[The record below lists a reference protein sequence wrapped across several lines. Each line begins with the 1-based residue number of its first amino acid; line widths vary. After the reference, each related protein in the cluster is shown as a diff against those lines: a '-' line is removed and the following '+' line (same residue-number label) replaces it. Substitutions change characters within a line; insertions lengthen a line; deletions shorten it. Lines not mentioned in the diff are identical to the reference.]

1 MNTEPKYWNRL
12 RFKDI
17 GYLYGGLTGKSGDD
31 FRCEENEDGIK
42 PYLSFTN
49 ILNNMYIDFSQLKY
63 VRMEDGDIQNPVAE
77 NDLLFLMSSED
88 YESIAKAAVIV
99 GKPDNDIYLNS
110 FCKGLRI
117 VKPGI
122 FAPYVGYQLAE
133 DNSRD
138 SLRFEAQGFTRI
150 NIKTGKIASA
160 PIILPPLAEQIKM
173 ANYLDDKISGINAQ
187 IVAREKELQ
196 LLQNLKKAKVA
207 ETVTKGLSQNIQLKD
222 SRIPSIGMIPAHWE
236 VRRLKELFEFGSGL
250 PISKADLLE
259 TGIPVISYG
268 QIHAKFNRGTKVE
281 EQLIRYVNPS
291 YLETNPSSLVNKG
304 DVIFADTSEDLEGC
318 GNCVYIDKQMPLFA
332 GYHTVILKCRKENPY
347 LAYLFQSSN
356 WREQIRKRVCGV
368 KLYSITKTILNS
380 VYVILPPIEEQIQ
393 TVEYLDHECEQIEKK
408 CTLIDKQIQQ
418 LQLLKRALI
427 NEVVTGKK
435 AI

>member
-1 MNTEPKYWNRL
+1 MNTELTYWYNDIPKHWRIQELKYL
-12 RFKDI
+12 CSTI
-17 GYLYGGLTGKSGDD
+17 GSGTTPNSGDD
-31 FRCEENEDGIK
+31 DFYPDEGGIHFLQTGDLNDGIVENTAK
-42 PYLSFTN
+42 RISDVAVNKFGLRTYPKGSLVVAMYGATIGKLG
-49 ILNNMYIDFSQLKY
+49 ILNFDTTVNQ
-63 VRMEDGDIQNPVAE
+63 ACC
-77 NDLLFLMSSED
+77 
-88 YESIAKAAVIV
+88 VI
-99 GKPDNDIYLNS
+99 K
-110 FCKGLRI
+110 
-117 VKPGI
+117 
-122 FAPYVGYQLAE
+122 
-133 DNSRD
+133 
-138 SLRFEAQGFTRI
+138 TRQA
-150 NIKTGKIASA
+150 NIKYLFYALSASKPLLVLEA
-160 PIILPPLAEQIKM
+160 KGGGQPNINQDTLRNWRLLLPPIAYQQKI
-173 ANYLDDKISGINAQ
+173 ANYLDNKISNIDAY
-187 IVAREKELQ
+187 VSERKKER
-196 LLQNLKKAKVA
+196 LLLSDLKKAKVA
-207 ETVTKGLSQNIQLKD
+207 EIVTKGLSPNVPLKD
-222 SRIPSIGMIPAHWE
+222 SGIPSIGMIPAHWE

-281 EQLIRYVNPS
+281 EQLIRYVDPS

-393 TVEYLDHECEQIEKK
+393 IVEYLDHECEQIEKK
-408 CTLIDKQIQQ
+408 CALIDKQIQQ

>member
-1 MNTEPKYWNRL
+1 MNTEQTYWYNDIPQHWQIKRL
-12 RFKDI
+12 KDI
-17 GYLYGGLTGKSGDD
+17 ASCNDETLSEVTSAEKEIEYVEISDVNEAQSIINTSFFYFYDAPSRARRITKKGDVIISTVRTYLKAIALIDRCGLIVSTGFAVLRSNRNTEPR
-31 FRCEENEDGIK
+31 FLH
-42 PYLSFTN
+42 YLT
-49 ILNNMYIDFSQLKY
+49 LNNNFLEGVIRESAGVSYPAISASKL
-63 VRMEDGDIQNPVAE
+63 VASTVAIPA
-77 NDLLFLMSSED
+77 LSEQ
-88 YESIAKAAVIV
+88 
-99 GKPDNDIYLNS
+99 
-110 FCKGLRI
+110 
-117 VKPGI
+117 VKI
-122 FAPYVGYQLAE
+122 
-133 DNSRD
+133 S
-138 SLRFEAQGFTRI
+138 
-150 NIKTGKIASA
+150 
-160 PIILPPLAEQIKM
+160 
-173 ANYLDDKISGINAQ
+173 NYLDNKISNIDAY
-187 IVAREKELQ
+187 VSERKKER
-196 LLQNLKKAKVA
+196 LLLSDLKKAKVT
-207 ETVTKGLSQNIQLKD
+207 EVVTKGLSPNVQLKD
-222 SRIPSIGMIPAHWE
+222 SGIPSIGMIPAHWG
-236 VRRLKELFEFGSGL
+236 VKRLKELFEFGSGL

-281 EQLIRYVNPS
+281 EQLIRYVDPS

>member
-1 MNTEPKYWNRL
+1 MPKHWQIKRL
-12 RFKDI
+12 KDNIIFQPNVAVPADNAFVTFMPMECLRDGVIQQREEIYSVIKKNGSYNAFENGDIVIAKVTPCFEHHNMAIAVNLKNGI
-17 GYLYGGLTGKSGDD
+17 GYGTSEIFVLRPQNINTPFLNYYLHSDYILGVGVSSMAGVGGLKRVNADVL
-31 FRCEENEDGIK
+31 K
-42 PYLSFTN
+42 HA
-49 ILNNMYIDFSQLKY
+49 IL
-63 VRMEDGDIQNPVAE
+63 
-77 NDLLFLMSSED
+77 
-88 YESIAKAAVIV
+88 
-99 GKPDNDIYLNS
+99 
-110 FCKGLRI
+110 
-117 VKPGI
+117 
-122 FAPYVGYQLAE
+122 
-133 DNSRD
+133 
-138 SLRFEAQGFTRI
+138 
-150 NIKTGKIASA
+150 
-160 PIILPPLAEQIKM
+160 ILPPLAEQIKI
-173 ANYLDDKISGINAQ
+173 ANYLDNKISNIDLMFQ
-187 IVAREKELQ
+187 KERKKER
-196 LLQNLKKAKVA
+196 LLLSDLKKAKVS
-207 ETVTKGLSQNIQLKD
+207 ETVTKGLSPNVRLKD
-222 SRIPSIGMIPAHWE
+222 SGIPSIGMIPAHWE

-281 EQLIRYVNPS
+281 EQLLRYVDPS
-291 YLETNPSSLVNKG
+291 YLNTNPSSLVNKG

-318 GNCVYIDKQMPLFA
+318 GNCVYIDKQMTLFA

-380 VYVILPPIEEQIQ
+380 VYIVLPPIEEQIQ
-393 TVEYLDHECEQIEKK
+393 IVEYLDHECDQIEKK
-408 CTLIDKQIQQ
+408 CALIDEQIQQ